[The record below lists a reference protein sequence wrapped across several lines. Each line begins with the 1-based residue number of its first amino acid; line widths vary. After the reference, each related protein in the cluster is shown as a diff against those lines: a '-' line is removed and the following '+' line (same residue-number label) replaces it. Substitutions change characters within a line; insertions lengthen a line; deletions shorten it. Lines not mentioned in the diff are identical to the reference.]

1 MPTTALRPTT
11 ACSRGGYGRCGDSNA
26 PGRYRPSQLGTHSC
40 RTCATATTSSF
51 MTTHRT
57 TAYASPSM
65 YWPLRCN
72 RAQNRRCD
80 AYLRRRLI
88 NATDIPGFSMS
99 SGPGEV
105 VRPGGGFVV
114 DGAGL
119 QAAVQDADEP
129 VGELAQGRL
138 VADVSG
144 SERVVVGAGAGGS
157 FQRAE
162 GPLLNGVT
170 QAGVAGV
177 AGQHEFLSSRG
188 TRDGRGA
195 GVVLARFGVGEAGAV
210 ISELGQHPGT
220 EDHAEAGLA
229 GIDLSVPVTA
239 KIAGHHLTQLDDLSI
254 EHGDEPDLAGHD
266 RRERRLYLRGLTQR
280 WRSQHRLDC
289 VGFLLDIAA
298 VGTPQRRRDPR
309 LRHPRGPL
317 RIRRDRE
324 QFEGVGS
331 V

>member
-1 MPTTALRPTT
+1 MPSFRTYAAAITNSPPNCPPMSDCALR
-11 ACSRGGYGRCGDSNA
+11 
-26 PGRYRPSQLGTHSC
+26 
-40 RTCATATTSSF
+40 
-51 MTTHRT
+51 
-57 TAYASPSM
+57 SPSS
-65 YWPLRCN
+65 RC
-72 RAQNRRCD
+72 ACD
-80 AYLRRRLI
+80 QDRHWTRRRHHRLRSI

-210 ISELGQHPGT
+210 ISELASTRAPRITPRPGW
-220 EDHAEAGLA
+220 LA
-229 GIDLSVPVTA
+229 
-239 KIAGHHLTQLDDLSI
+239 
-254 EHGDEPDLAGHD
+254 
-266 RRERRLYLRGLTQR
+266 
-280 WRSQHRLDC
+280 
-289 VGFLLDIAA
+289 
-298 VGTPQRRRDPR
+298 
-309 LRHPRGPL
+309 
-317 RIRRDRE
+317 
-324 QFEGVGS
+324 
-331 V
+331 